1 VLLAAGIALRVW
13 HLPVMVYTPDEDAY
27 VNFYAVPLLQQG
39 LGHLPALVKDYN
51 ARPELHAFPS
61 PTRAGQL
68 WPMVATMLILSDD
81 SPRAAAVLSAVAS
94 VAILVAIW
102 MIGAWFFPPWV
113 AVMAL
118 LFAIVSPMDLAMA
131 RRAWGDE
138 PFAFL
143 ALAAAG
149 TFMLHARA
157 PRRSGW
163 AIACLALAGYSILC
177 KESGLLVLGLV
188 TVGLTIVA
196 WRTSGT
202 RGALLALGAGA
213 LTLLVSCA
221 VLALAV
227 GGWEPLV
234 QALHRL
240 SDTSNINAYMREY
253 QSGGPDY
260 YVRGL
265 GLLQPVPMAL
275 GMLAALWI
283 ALRTASRRG
292 RADVASIGATTLA
305 GLTLAFVAVAFVY
318 PQKNLRFLSPVYAP
332 LDLLAARLVWTAL
345 AWVRL
350 RRPAMARGAVVAL
363 ALILLGSA
371 LADHRRFERDFIE
384 RQIPDLATPWFT
396 R

>member
-1 VLLAAGIALRVW
+1 VW
-13 HLPVMVYTPDEDAY
+13 HLPVQVYTPDEDAY

-39 LGHLPALVKDYN
+39 LGHLPALVKDYS

-81 SPRAAAVLSAVAS
+81 SPRAAAVLSATAS
-94 VAILVAIW
+94 VAILVATW
-102 MIGAWFFPPWV
+102 MIGAAFFPPWV
-113 AVMAL
+113 AAIAL

-143 ALAAAG
+143 TLAAAG

-157 PRRSGW
+157 PHRHGW
-163 AIACLALAGYSILC
+163 AIACLALAGYAILC
-177 KESGLLVLGLV
+177 KESGLLVLALA

-196 WRTSGT
+196 WRTSGI
-202 RGALLALGAGA
+202 RAALLALGAGA
-213 LTLLVSCA
+213 FTLIVACG

-227 GGWEPLV
+227 GGWGPLV
-234 QALHRL
+234 AAFQRL
-240 SDTSNINAYMREY
+240 SDTSNVNAYMREY

-265 GLLQPVPMAL
+265 ALLQPLPMAL
-275 GMLAALWI
+275 GILAAAWI
-283 ALRTASRRG
+283 ALRTLSRRG
-292 RADVASIGATTLA
+292 GANGGSGIGATTLA
-305 GLTLAFVAVAFVY
+305 WLTLAFVVVALVY

-332 LDLLAARLVWTAL
+332 LDLLAASLVWTAL
-345 AWVRL
+345 SWVRS
-350 RRPAMARGAVVAL
+350 RRPAMARGAAMAL